1 MHRWVVVTLTN
12 SGAEARDIVVATPHQ
27 GFAGS
32 GVLWPRPIG
41 SRIQNVVAAGQ
52 ATIAPLRVINSDA
65 FALRIEP
72 KGKVTVAME
81 LTRAGLDE
89 IEMWQRIAFDAKSE
103 QAGFYRGVV
112 LGIAMLIGIVAI
124 SLYTVRTI
132 AVFPFASVFL
142 WSAIGFIAL
151 ESGYLAQ
158 INDALPK
165 SYELGPEVRAVI
177 EGLMLIGL
185 ILCLVSFADLRK
197 RRRISCCSP
206 PGSCSPSRSMAG
218 SSRHVPRASPVSV
231 SPSSP
236 HSAFSSSSSCGA
248 KGRHAPARRSCPG
261 PW

>member
-1 MHRWVVVTLTN
+1 M
-12 SGAEARDIVVATPHQ
+12 
-27 GFAGS
+27 
-32 GVLWPRPIG
+32 G

-89 IEMWQRIAFDAKSE
+89 IELWQRIAFDAKSE

-124 SLYTVRTI
+124 SLYAVRTI
-132 AVFPFASVFL
+132 AVFPFASVFI

-177 EGLMLIGL
+177 EGLMLIGGPAVILKLWTTSSYLDLPGTIGISGGSVRILPTSDL
-185 ILCLVSFADLRK
+185 I
-197 RRRISCCSP
+197 
-206 PGSCSPSRSMAG
+206 
-218 SSRHVPRASPVSV
+218 
-231 SPSSP
+231 
-236 HSAFSSSSSCGA
+236 
-248 KGRHAPARRSCPG
+248 
-261 PW
+261 